1 MVAVVT
7 ITQRSEFVELTKAG
21 ARWVTP
27 AFIVQYLPNEGGDGV
42 RVGFTATKKIGG
54 AVQRNRAKR
63 RMRSLVDA
71 VVRLNDDFP
80 DVNARLIFIARKEI
94 LARDFSVLQKDVWW
108 ALRKLEVVSRDE
120 KST

>member
-63 RMRSLVDA
+63 RMRGLVDA
-71 VVRLNDDFP
+71 VVRLNTDFP
-80 DVNARLIFIARKEI
+80 DVNARLVFIARKDM
-94 LARDFSVLQKDVWW
+94 LVRDFAQLEKDLWW
-108 ALRKLEVVSRDE
+108 AFKKLEVVRRDE
-120 KST
+120 KSA